1 MDNKNLKLALCV
13 GIPAAIIAAVVVL
26 FLLNSGGGGSKSY
39 MEVVPSS
46 SVFAV
51 KGNMGALLQKS
62 EVLENETVQEL
73 YSNLVD
79 EAPEE
84 FQSLLNDLYAD
95 PNSSGINVN
104 EPVVFAITQVEPFNG
119 VVVISLNDADTFK
132 ELLNEVSEGDV
143 EIDEEDG
150 VNVIDM
156 GGLNTTGI
164 AFDDEKLVIAF
175 TEIDYDNRDNTVDV
189 MAYFQLESDEMAVND
204 DVFGE
209 FFASNAD
216 FVAFGQAAPIA
227 EQLSEGRSA
236 RRMREQI
243 ELLETLGDVTYFS
256 SLNFGDGC
264 IESVQKIYTEEG
276 KNSLKF
282 IFDIIF
288 EKVGDIMSSGFRF

>member
-84 FQSLLNDLYAD
+84 FQQLLNDLYAD

-119 VVVISLNDADTFK
+119 VVVISLNNADTFK
-132 ELLNEVSEGDV
+132 ELLNEVSEGAVD
-143 EIDEEDG
+143 IDEEDG

-156 GGLNTTGI
+156 GGLNTAGV

-236 RRMREQI
+236 RRMRDQI

>member
-73 YSNLVD
+73 YSKLVD

-84 FQSLLNDLYAD
+84 FQQLLNDLYAD

-143 EIDEEDG
+143 EIEEEDG

-156 GGLNTTGI
+156 GGLNTAGV

-175 TEIDYDNRDNTVDV
+175 TEIDYNNRDNTVDV

-204 DVFGE
+204 DAFGE

-227 EQLSEGRSA
+227 EQLSEGPNA
-236 RRMREQI
+236 RRMRDQI

>member
-73 YSNLVD
+73 YSKLVD

-143 EIDEEDG
+143 EIEEEDG

-156 GGLNTTGI
+156 GGLNTAGV

-175 TEIDYDNRDNTVDV
+175 TEIDYNNRDNTVDV

-204 DVFGE
+204 DAFGE

-227 EQLSEGRSA
+227 EQLSEGPNA
-236 RRMREQI
+236 RRMRDQI

>member
-132 ELLNEVSEGDV
+132 NLLNDVSEGAV

-156 GGLNTTGI
+156 GGLNTAGV

-175 TEIDYDNRDNTVDV
+175 TEYDYDNRDNTVDV

>member
-62 EVLENETVQEL
+62 EVLENQTVQEL

-104 EPVVFAITQVEPFNG
+104 EPVVFAITQVAPLNG

-132 ELLNEVSEGDV
+132 NLLNDVFEGDV
-143 EIDEEDG
+143 EIEEEDG

-156 GGLNTTGI
+156 GGLNMAGV

-175 TEIDYDNRDNTVDV
+175 TEIDYDNPDNAVDV

-227 EQLSEGRSA
+227 EQLSEGRNA

-243 ELLETLGDVTYFS
+243 EVLETLGDVTYFS

>member
-84 FQSLLNDLYAD
+84 FQQLLNDLYAD

-119 VVVISLNDADTFK
+119 VVVISLNNADTFK
-132 ELLNEVSEGDV
+132 ELLNEVSEGAVD
-143 EIDEEDG
+143 IDEEDG

-156 GGLNTTGI
+156 GGLNTAGV

-227 EQLSEGRSA
+227 EQLSEGPNA
-236 RRMREQI
+236 RRMRDQI